1 MNQQR
6 KTGKGKEK
14 ERDTLHKTRMKNV
27 KLMEMLFSIIDLK
40 DPLTANHCE
49 SVSRYSLII
58 GKELNLPGDQ
68 LDKLNQAALLH
79 DIGKIMVDNC
89 VLNKKKPLTERD
101 FLQIRSHSEK
111 GMRILT
117 QFHMNDFVIDA
128 ALHHHERWDGKG
140 YPRGTAGED
149 IPVSARC
156 LAIADSFDAMTT
168 DRPYRKGMSVEYAA
182 KEIAKGAGT
191 QFDPKLAELFV
202 RLIEEKEIIV
212 LSQMM

>member
-1 MNQQR
+1 M
-6 KTGKGKEK
+6 
-14 ERDTLHKTRMKNV
+14 
-27 KLMEMLFSIIDLK
+27 
-40 DPLTANHCE
+40 TANHCE

-79 DIGKIMVDNC
+79 YIGKIMVDNC

-128 ALHHHERWDGKG
+128 AWHHHERWDGGG
-140 YPRGTAGED
+140 YPDGIQEES
-149 IPVSARC
+149 IPLITRIVC
-156 LAIADSFDAMTT
+156 IADALDAMTE
-168 DRPYRKGMSVEYAA
+168 DRPYRKHLSDD
-182 KEIAKGAGT
+182 EIIKQIERGRGS
-191 QFDPKLAELFV
+191 QFDPEISDIVIKL
-202 RLIEEKEIIV
+202 IKEKK
-212 LSQMM
+212 LN